1 MTILEKIKIWGVRG
15 AFNYIINR
23 LRERRIENLFYQNA
37 RIYPFE
43 KAEKGITVVGALS
56 SQGSLN
62 KTLRD
67 FCFSLK
73 DAEIPFQT
81 WDLGSHSIPSEDITP
96 ILTPRE
102 DFRIAKYSHLIE
114 MIRSPVPDNIVNTR
128 GRIVFWEFESG
139 LLKGYPTLEER
150 NGDIIGMS
158 DFNYNYYTRVFS
170 QKRDVYKI
178 LYPLRIANGKE
189 LSKNEA
195 RKRFNIPEDAFVAF
209 YNFSYKSGLDRK
221 NPESV
226 IKAFAASIASHN
238 DTLLVFKTAS
248 AKEFPERVHQLRTLA
263 ANLGISNKVVFI
275 DDYLTQQDVLS
286 LTNAC
291 DVYISLHRAEG
302 FGLGIAEAMSLGK
315 PAIVTNYS
323 STTEFC
329 NTSNSI
335 PISFEIVTMP
345 PSENKLY
352 SAAEKWAEP
361 NVKEGAEALLKLYK
375 DPSLRATLG
384 AKAKETILQQFSIKN
399 FKNSVEEYL
408 SK

>member
-1 MTILEKIKIWGVRG
+1 M
-15 AFNYIINR
+15 
-23 LRERRIENLFYQNA
+23 
-37 RIYPFE
+37 
-43 KAEKGITVVGALS
+43 
-56 SQGSLN
+56 
-62 KTLRD
+62 
-67 FCFSLK
+67 
-73 DAEIPFQT
+73 
-81 WDLGSHSIPSEDITP
+81 
-96 ILTPRE
+96 
-102 DFRIAKYSHLIE
+102 
-114 MIRSPVPDNIVNTR
+114 
-128 GRIVFWEFESG
+128 
-139 LLKGYPTLEER
+139 
-150 NGDIIGMS
+150 
-158 DFNYNYYTRVFS
+158 
-170 QKRDVYKI
+170 
-178 LYPLRIANGKE
+178 
-189 LSKNEA
+189 
-195 RKRFNIPEDAFVAF
+195 
-209 YNFSYKSGLDRK
+209 DRK

-238 DTLLVFKTAS
+238 DALLVLKTAS

-345 PSENKLY
+345 PSEHKLY

-361 NVKEGAEALLKLYK
+361 NIKEGAEALLKLYN

>member
-1 MTILEKIKIWGVRG
+1 MTILEKLKIWGVKG
-15 AFNYIINR
+15 AFNYVINR
-23 LRERRIENLFYQNA
+23 LRERRIENFFRENA
-37 RIYPFE
+37 KTHPQE

-56 SQGSLN
+56 DQGSLN

-73 DAEIPFQT
+73 DAGIPFQT
-81 WDLGSHSIPSEDITP
+81 WDLGSNNISSEDIAP
-96 ILTPRE
+96 ILTPRK
-102 DFRIAKYSHLIE
+102 DFRITRYSHLIE
-114 MIRSPVPDNIVNTR
+114 MVRSPVPDGIVSNR

-238 DTLLVFKTAS
+238 DALLVFKTAS
-248 AKEFPERVHQLRTLA
+248 AKEFPERVRQLRTLA

-361 NVKEGAEALLKLYK
+361 NINDCAEALLKLYK
-375 DPSLRATLG
+375 NASLRTTLG
-384 AKAKETILQQFSIKN
+384 LEAQKSILQQFSIEN
-399 FKNSVEEYL
+399 FKKSVEEYL

>member
-1 MTILEKIKIWGVRG
+1 MTILEKIKIWGVKG
-15 AFNYIINR
+15 AFNYVINR
-23 LRERRIENLFYQNA
+23 LCERRIENFFRKNA
-37 RIYPFE
+37 KTHPQE
-43 KAEKGITVVGALS
+43 KAEKGITVVGAFS
-56 SQGSLN
+56 DQGSLN

-73 DAEIPFQT
+73 DAGIPFQT
-81 WDLGSHSIPSEDITP
+81 WDLGSNNIPSEDIAP
-96 ILTPRE
+96 ILTPRK
-102 DFRIAKYSHLIE
+102 DFRITRYSHLIE
-114 MIRSPVPDNIVNTR
+114 MVRSPVPDGIVSNR

-150 NGDIIGMS
+150 DGDIIGMS

-170 QKRDVYKI
+170 QKKDVYKI

-238 DTLLVFKTAS
+238 DALLVFKTAS
-248 AKEFPERVHQLRTLA
+248 AKEFPERVRQLRTLA

-275 DDYLTQQDVLS
+275 DDYLTQQDVLN

-361 NVKEGAEALLKLYK
+361 NINDCAEALLKLYK
-375 DPSLRATLG
+375 NASLRTSLG
-384 AKAKETILQQFSIKN
+384 LEAQKSILQQFSIEN
-399 FKNSVEEYL
+399 FKKSVEDYL

>member
-1 MTILEKIKIWGVRG
+1 MTILEKIKIWGVKG
-15 AFNYIINR
+15 AFNYVINR
-23 LRERRIENLFYQNA
+23 LRERHIENFFRENA
-37 RIYPFE
+37 KTHPQE

-56 SQGSLN
+56 DQGSLN

-73 DAEIPFQT
+73 DAGIPFQT
-81 WDLGSHSIPSEDITP
+81 WDLGSNNIPSEDIAP
-96 ILTPRE
+96 ILTPRK
-102 DFRIAKYSHLIE
+102 DFRITRYSHLIE
-114 MIRSPVPDNIVNTR
+114 MVRSPVPDGIVNNR

-158 DFNYNYYTRVFS
+158 DFNYIYYTRVFS

-178 LYPLRIANGKE
+178 LYPLRIANGTE

-226 IKAFAASIASHN
+226 MKAFAASIASHN
-238 DTLLVFKTAS
+238 DALLVFKTAS
-248 AKEFPERVHQLRTLA
+248 AKEFPERVRQLRTLA

-275 DDYLTQQDVLS
+275 DDYLTQKDVLS

-361 NVKEGAEALLKLYK
+361 NINDCAEALLKLYK
-375 DPSLRATLG
+375 NASLRTSLG
-384 AKAKETILQQFSIKN
+384 LEAQKFILQQFSIEN
-399 FKNSVEEYL
+399 FKKSVEEYL